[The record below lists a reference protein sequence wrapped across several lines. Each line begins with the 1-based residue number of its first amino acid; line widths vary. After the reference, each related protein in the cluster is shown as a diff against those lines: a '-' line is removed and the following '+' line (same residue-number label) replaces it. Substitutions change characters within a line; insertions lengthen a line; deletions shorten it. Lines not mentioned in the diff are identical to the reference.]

1 MSAPS
6 SHSSRT
12 LRRAAADAA
21 TPGRP
26 DRVAAAV
33 AFTAIVVAVGARLVA
48 VGVLPIAP
56 DDAEYIGVGR
66 RLWALHAP
74 NGIDGTLFTIRS
86 WVWPVLVGGASHIGG
101 DPFTGP
107 RVLGVLLGL
116 GALVGAVEIGRR
128 LGRGPGA
135 LAVAGALLVTPVLWE
150 ITLSTRVDVALLAG
164 LTATLLLASDPSPRR
179 AVLAG
184 LVAGLTM
191 LVKETSAP
199 MVLLPFAWLGALPR
213 PDWWRRTRSYV
224 GAFVAVV
231 AWWFVVVLAT
241 RGELFPF
248 QGVAQAESRSVP
260 RTWSLDTAGVALVAG
275 WVVAWIVLALWR
287 RRDVGV
293 RVALA
298 GFVAMLPATAVA
310 WRQELA
316 VRQFAPVALIGA
328 IVLGLAVA
336 ETVRRLL
343 AAVPRSWR
351 TVAGVAVA
359 SVALAV
365 LVLPVVH
372 VQVRA
377 EAIDESP
384 LDATVARWID
394 ARDAGRTASTFR
406 YKAQVWARVG
416 DHVDLRGI
424 GFEDPTEFG
433 AGSQYVWIDWRGG
446 QFHALPRV
454 KLTRAL
460 DGADALVLSGRHRL
474 GPIALARWLHGHGGS
489 VGFEP
494 TDATGRLD
502 ALDWARLYRLRT
514 PDVGRIPT
522 LVTSN
527 ALSRMTDAQVGALGP
542 IVVAGS
548 PYGVVREAD
557 RIERL
562 TGTRP
567 PTMQSPL

>member
-6 SHSSRT
+6 SRSSRT

-21 TPGRP
+21 AARRG

-33 AFTAIVVAVGARLVA
+33 AFTAVVVAVGARLVS

-66 RLWALHAP
+66 RLWALRAP

-86 WVWPVLVGGASHIGG
+86 WVWPVLVGGTSHLGG

-116 GALVGAVEIGRR
+116 AALVGTVEVGRR
-128 LGRGPGA
+128 LGRGTGA

-150 ITLSTRVDVALLAG
+150 IALSTRVDVALIAG
-164 LTATLLLASDPSPRR
+164 LTATLLLALEPTPRR
-179 AVLAG
+179 ALLAG

-199 MVLLPFAWLGALPR
+199 MVLLPLAWLGMLPR
-213 PDWWRRTRSYV
+213 PDWWRRARRYV
-224 GAFVAVV
+224 GAFVVVV
-231 AWWFVVVLAT
+231 AWWFVVVLLT

-260 RTWSLDTAGVALVAG
+260 RTWSLDAAGVALVAG
-275 WVVAWIVLALWR
+275 WVVAWIVLVWWR

-293 RVALA
+293 RVVLA
-298 GFVAMLPATAVA
+298 GFVAMLPATAIA

-328 IVLGLAVA
+328 LVLGLAVA
-336 ETVRRLL
+336 EAVRRLL
-343 AAVPRSWR
+343 AALPSAWR
-351 TVAGVAVA
+351 TVGGVAVA
-359 SVALAV
+359 ALAV
-365 LVLPVVH
+365 VVLVVPVGRVH
-372 VQVRA
+372 VDA
-377 EAIDESP
+377 EAIEESP

-394 ARDAGRTASTFR
+394 TRDVGRLGSTFR

-416 DHVDLRGI
+416 DHVDLQGI
-424 GFEDPTEFG
+424 GFEDPPTFG
-433 AGSQYVWIDWRGG
+433 DGSQYVWIDWRGG
-446 QFHALPRV
+446 QFHALPRA
-454 KLTRAL
+454 KLTHAL
-460 DGADALVLSGRHRL
+460 RGADALVLSGRHRL
-474 GPIALARWLHGHGGS
+474 GPIALARWLHGHGRA
-489 VGFEP
+489 VGLVP
-494 TDATGRLD
+494 TDSTGRLD
-502 ALDWARLYRLRT
+502 ALDWVRFYRLAS

-567 PTMQSPL
+567 PTMASPL